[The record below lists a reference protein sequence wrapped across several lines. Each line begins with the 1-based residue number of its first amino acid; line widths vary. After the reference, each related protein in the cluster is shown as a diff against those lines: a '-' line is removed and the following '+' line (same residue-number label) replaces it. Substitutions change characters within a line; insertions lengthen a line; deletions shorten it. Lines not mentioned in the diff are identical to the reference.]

1 MSKPFDINIYSK
13 SILNCPD
20 LQLLKSKVQIT
31 VNMSLTKRK
40 LAFRW
45 KLKWSLMF
53 SEYRTILL
61 EYVMMMISMRT
72 QLFSCARFIVEVR
85 VINTI
90 FLGSQ
95 HPCEEGMDRDF
106 SPAYLLFTAVY
117 FLVKLFFFNIICPD
131 ICVATS
137 GFGITL
143 LKLWKC
149 HKFQFSVFSSTVE

>member
-1 MSKPFDINIYSK
+1 
-13 SILNCPD
+13 
-20 LQLLKSKVQIT
+20 
-31 VNMSLTKRK
+31 
-40 LAFRW
+40 
-45 KLKWSLMF
+45 MF

-85 VINTI
+85 VITTI
-90 FLGSQ
+90 FPGSQ

-117 FLVKLFFFNIICPD
+117 FLVKLFFYIICPD

-137 GFGITL
+137 GFEITL
-143 LKLWKC
+143 LKL
-149 HKFQFSVFSSTVE
+149 

>member
-1 MSKPFDINIYSK
+1 
-13 SILNCPD
+13 
-20 LQLLKSKVQIT
+20 
-31 VNMSLTKRK
+31 
-40 LAFRW
+40 
-45 KLKWSLMF
+45 MF
-53 SEYRTILL
+53 SDYRTILL
-61 EYVMMMISMRT
+61 EHVMMMISMRT

-117 FLVKLFFFNIICPD
+117 FLVKLFFNIICPD

-143 LKLWKC
+143 LKL
-149 HKFQFSVFSSTVE
+149 